1 MRIRHPHAA
10 LVAGAA
16 LGAWLVEP
24 GLAFAALALAGGL
37 AAAFAGR
44 KNLPAAL
51 VPAALALMGSLAALH
66 TAITVRRVETAWPS
80 VRERLVEEGR
90 RRLDRTL
97 GDAVELG
104 RQLSQAAVA
113 AGRLT
118 PEARFEALHAA
129 LRPGAPEHGVTVF
142 DADGRPVAWA
152 GRHRLRASP
161 SGDGLVASIAGYYA
175 VLVARRQEGGWVGVA
190 QVLLAADSVVP
201 DLDGSVAARFARRTS
216 TGLEFF
222 PPRGAPAEISDV
234 FDYCLPECR
243 PRAGAADTLFSV
255 RIVPPTQGAQKL
267 RLLGAGGRRVSVLAA
282 ALFVAT
288 VLIGS
293 PLVKYAGL
301 AGLAGLL
308 GLTPAGE
315 RLGLGELFSPASYYS
330 PLLGSA
336 SASAGSLAL
345 TGALVVVALVGLRA
359 RLESGA
365 VARRAL
371 GGLVAAATP
380 VVIQRLGAGVT
391 PPVEGTSF
399 ALWVSW
405 EVSLA
410 SAAAAMLLLASALGC
425 PWPDRETR
433 SRSWVAGGA
442 AMALAAAGVVLWQ
455 PEEGWA
461 WWFLA
466 LWVGPAVLAV
476 QSVRT
481 VRAVITAGVVAGAM
495 AAAFTWEAALK
506 GRLALAVRDAARLGT
521 AADPI
526 GAGLL
531 EGLGRAARDVPPP
544 VTGADLY
551 RLWSRSALSLDDYP
565 VVLAAWDS
573 AGRLTA
579 RLDLASLDLPAP
591 LLQAIARGAQAR
603 GEPMVEALARVP
615 GTHYVLSVPYPS
627 GAVVTVG
634 IGPISRYFI
643 PLRVGRFLR
652 GERPRDPPY
661 EVVLAEGTARVPPD
675 GAAWRRDGWVIRGER
690 ALALPGRLQRA
701 YLTVGLRDFPQHV
714 IRGLLLVSGN
724 VALIVLLWW
733 IGESLAGRLS
743 PGGALREALRTRSY
757 RARLALML
765 AVFFVAPTVGFAA
778 WSVARLEVE
787 ARRSARLLTRQTL
800 RDAALG
806 ARELAT
812 VSELEARERLRD
824 VAARFGADL
833 VLFDRGVLAHTS
845 LSVLEELGLL
855 EPYLPFD
862 VVRHLVFEDDLEA
875 TADVAIGGRRTR
887 VAYRDIGSVGDR
899 ELVLAAPRLLDEP
912 ELVREQEDLVLAV
925 VLATLVGFLA
935 AIALAAMAARS
946 LARPVHV
953 LRTAA
958 EAFGRGGGRALPM
971 TVTDVP
977 LEFVPVVQGLERMA
991 ADVRASQAALEA
1003 ARQRTAAVLRS
1014 VATGVVALD
1023 RDLTVSIANPRA
1035 AELLGVPL
1043 GERTRVRDVT
1053 GPAWAALW
1061 DRVAAF
1067 LAGGVGDEALELVVG
1082 ERRIRAQIA
1091 SLGDDAGCVVALDD
1105 TTDLAH
1111 AVRVLAWGE
1120 LARQIAHEIKN
1131 PLTPIRLGVQHLERS
1146 YRDRRED
1153 FGVTLERTA
1162 RQILAEIERLDAIA
1176 RAFARF
1182 GAPPAEAG
1190 PLAMENLSDV
1200 ALETAQL
1207 YALGA
1212 DTTVEVATDGAVR
1225 ARVRRDEFKEVL
1237 VNLVEN
1243 ARNAGARRVTI
1254 GIARDVAKNR
1264 AVVTVRDDGTGIA
1277 PEHLPRIF
1285 EPQFSTTT
1293 SGTGLGLAI
1302 CRRLTESWGG
1312 TITVDSAQDHG
1323 TVVTLSIPS

>member
-1 MRIRHPHAA
+1 VRIPHTHAA

-24 GLAFAALALAGGL
+24 GLGFGVAALVAGL

-44 KNLPAAL
+44 RNLLA
-51 VPAALALMGSLAALH
+51 VPAALAVLGALAALH

-80 VRERLVEEGR
+80 VREQLVEEGR

-104 RQLSQAAVA
+104 RQLSLAAVA
-113 AGRLT
+113 AGPLT
-118 PEARFEALHAA
+118 PETRFDALRAA

-142 DADGRPVAWA
+142 DADGRPAAWA
-152 GRHRLRASP
+152 GRHRLRAS
-161 SGDGLVASIAGYYA
+161 SRGDGLVASIAGYYA
-175 VLVARRQEGGWVGVA
+175 VLVARRQEGQWVGVA

-201 DLDGSVAARFARRTS
+201 DLGGSVAARFARRTS

-222 PPRGAPAEISDV
+222 PPGGAPAEVRDV

-243 PRAGAADTLFSV
+243 PPTGVADTLFSV

-267 RLLGAGGRRVSVLAA
+267 RLLGSGGRRVSVLAA
-282 ALFVAT
+282 ALFIAV
-288 VLIGS
+288 VMVGR
-293 PLVKYAGL
+293 PLEKYAGL
-301 AGLAGLL
+301 AGLAALL
-308 GLTPAGE
+308 GFTPAGE
-315 RLGLGELFSPASYYS
+315 RLALGELFSPASYYS
-330 PLLGSA
+330 PLVGPA
-336 SASAGSLAL
+336 SASAGSLVL
-345 TGALVVVALVGLRA
+345 TGALVVVALVGLRS
-359 RLESGA
+359 RLGSGA
-365 VARRAL
+365 PARRVL
-371 GGLVAAATP
+371 GGLMAAATP
-380 VVIQRLGAGVT
+380 MAVRRLSAGVT
-391 PPVEGTSF
+391 PPLEGTSF
-399 ALWVSW
+399 VLWVSW
-405 EVSLA
+405 EVALA
-410 SAAAAMLLLASALGC
+410 GAAAALLLLASALGC
-425 PWPDRETR
+425 PWPDRGAR
-433 SRSWVAGGA
+433 LRSWIAGGGA
-442 AMALAAAGVVLWQ
+442 IALAGVGLVLWQ
-455 PEEGWA
+455 PGEGWA
-461 WWFLA
+461 WWFLG
-466 LWVGPAVLAV
+466 LWAGAAVLAV
-476 QSVRT
+476 QP
-481 VRAVITAGVVAGAM
+481 VRAVQAAITAGAVAGAM
-495 AAAFTWEAALK
+495 AAAFTWDAALR
-506 GRLALAVRDAARLGT
+506 GRLSLAERDAARLGT

-531 EGLGRAARDVPPP
+531 EGLGRAARAVPPP

-565 VVLAAWDS
+565 AVLAAWDS
-573 AGRLTA
+573 TGRLTA

-591 LLQAIARGAQAR
+591 LLQAIARGAEAR
-603 GEPMVEALARVP
+603 GEPAVEALARVP

-634 IGPISRYFI
+634 IGPISRYFV

-652 GERPRDPPY
+652 GERPRNPPY
-661 EVVLAEGTARVPPD
+661 EVILAEGTSRVPVE

-690 ALALPGRLQRA
+690 GLALPGRLQRA
-701 YLTVGLRDFPQHV
+701 YLIVGLRDFPQYV
-714 IRGLLLVSGN
+714 IRGLLLVTGN
-724 VALIVLLWW
+724 VALLVLLWW
-733 IGESLAGRLS
+733 GGETLAGRLS
-743 PGGALREALRTRSY
+743 LGGWVRAALHTRSY

-778 WSVARLEVE
+778 WSVARLEAE

-800 RDAALG
+800 RDAAPA

-812 VSELEARERLRD
+812 VGDLEARERLRD
-824 VAARFGADL
+824 VALRFGADL

-845 LSVLEELGLL
+845 MSVLEELGLL

-925 VLATLVGFLA
+925 VLATLVGFA
-935 AIALAAMAARS
+935 AAAALAALAARA

-953 LRTAA
+953 LRTAV
-958 EAFGRGGGRALPM
+958 EAFGRGGGRTLPM
-971 TVTDVP
+971 MATGVP
-977 LEFVPVVQGLERMA
+977 LEFVPVVRGLERMA

-1003 ARQRTAAVLRS
+1003 SRQRTAAVLRS

-1023 RDLTVSIANPRA
+1023 RDLTVTIANPRA
-1035 AELLGVPL
+1035 AELLGVAL
-1043 GERTRVRDVT
+1043 SEGSRVREIT
-1053 GPAWAALW
+1053 GPAWAPLW
-1061 DRVAAF
+1061 DRVASF
-1067 LAGGVGDEALELVVG
+1067 LAGGVGDEAQELVVG

-1091 SLGDDAGCVVALDD
+1091 SLGDDVGCVVALDD

-1131 PLTPIRLGVQHLERS
+1131 PLTPIRLGVQHLERA
-1146 YRDRRED
+1146 YRDRRGD

-1190 PLAMENLSDV
+1190 PLAVENLSEV

-1212 DTTVEVATDGAVR
+1212 DTTVEVAAGGAVH

-1254 GIARDVAKNR
+1254 GLAVDVAGGR
-1264 AVVTVRDDGTGIA
+1264 ALVTVRDDGLGVA
-1277 PEHLPRIF
+1277 PEHLPRLF

-1312 TITVDSAQDHG
+1312 TIAVDSVQGRG
-1323 TVVTLSIPS
+1323 TVVTLAIPS